1 MTGIITMIEGFLAL
15 SYFGIVGVIYPL
27 FFMTKN
33 PVVVDAL
40 SRDIVFFGFVSGF
53 VALLIFIIDLL
64 WNLA

>member
-1 MTGIITMIEGFLAL
+1 MTGIITIIEGPLTL
-15 SYFGIVGVIYPL
+15 SYFGIEGVIYPI
-27 FFMTKN
+27 FFMSKK

-40 SRDIVFFGFVSGF
+40 SRDIVSFGFVSGF